1 MKLFLDANVL
11 FTAAHN
17 PNGKAAL
24 LIELQ
29 ASAGWT
35 LATSTY
41 AREEAKRNM
50 QRKAPD
56 ALDRLS
62 AMLEVIE
69 VVEYRIDV
77 DYPTGLVEKDQ
88 PIFQAALGS
97 GASHLLTGDLKHFGP
112 LMNRPDETFGVH
124 VQTIAEFLESL
135 SG

>member
-29 ASAGWT
+29 AIAGWT
-35 LATSTY
+35 LATSAY

-69 VVEYRIDV
+69 VVEHRIDV

-88 PIFQAALGS
+88 PIFQAALGC
-97 GASHLLTGDLKHFGP
+97 GASHLLTGDLRHFGP
-112 LMNRPDETFGVH
+112 LMNRPDETLGVH